1 MRIFRDAVC
10 KQHEYQ
16 NIKYGAQKDRCFH
29 FTKTKIIGLF
39 MFHVRDAEFGDF
51 ATNTG
56 E

>member
-16 NIKYGAQKDRCFH
+16 NIKYGAQKDPCFH

-39 MFHVRDAEFGDF
+39 MCETPIEFGDF
-51 ATNTG
+51 ATDTG